1 MNLERN
7 AMKKRGIKTC
17 AACGASN
24 GARSYEC
31 RECGAEFAVKTKK
44 NRKHRARLVKD
55 YRNLLPGAV
64 VKVVGGSG
72 PYYYDAAGNRVA
84 MVDRGV
90 YIVESVVK
98 DGLYV
103 RLKNEG
109 ARSFLYMGATVASPH
124 ASGIIRRACKLIEL
138 VARVAPE
145 A

>member
-1 MNLERN
+1 MTV
-7 AMKKRGIKTC
+7 KKRGVKTC
-17 AACGASN
+17 GSCGASN

-31 RECGAEFAVKTKK
+31 RECGAEFAIRTKK
-44 NRKHRARLVKD
+44 NRKHRARPVRD
-55 YRNLLPGAV
+55 YRTLLPGAT

-90 YIVESVVK
+90 YIVVSVEK

-124 ASGIIRRACKLIEL
+124 ANGITRRACKLIEL

-145 A
+145 V